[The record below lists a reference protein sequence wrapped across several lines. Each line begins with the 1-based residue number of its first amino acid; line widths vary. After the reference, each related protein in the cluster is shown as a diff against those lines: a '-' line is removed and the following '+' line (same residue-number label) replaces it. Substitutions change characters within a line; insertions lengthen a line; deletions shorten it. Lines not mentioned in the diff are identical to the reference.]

1 MKRTIGILSYPIVAV
16 GILILVMTSNC
27 SKDYGSVED
36 IDGNVY
42 KTIVIGTQTWMCEN
56 LKTTRYRNGDPIQN
70 VRDRLIWRDLVTG
83 AYCEYNF
90 SDILA
95 ETYGYLY
102 NWYAIVDNR
111 NIAPLGW
118 HVASMNE
125 WETLLEC
132 VFESGYGDGYFL
144 KESGTSHWASPNS
157 ASNSSGFTALP
168 GGVLYDNFGSLT
180 ELAFFWTSTESSP
193 GYDAWMYYI
202 VHDEGGFRIQ
212 TANYTSGASVRCIK
226 D

>member
-1 MKRTIGILSYPIVAV
+1 MKRTIGILSYPIVV
-16 GILILVMTSNC
+16 SGIFILVITNNC
-27 SKDYGSVED
+27 RKDYGSVED

-56 LKTTRYRNGDPIQN
+56 LKTTRYQNGDPIQN

-83 AYCEYNF
+83 AFCDYNF

-95 ETYGYLY
+95 ATYGHLY
-102 NWYAIVDNR
+102 NWYAIDDPR

-125 WETLLEC
+125 WETLLEY
-132 VFESGYGDGYFL
+132 VFETGYGDGYFL

-180 ELAFFWTSTESSP
+180 ELAFFWTSTDSSP
-193 GYDAWMYYI
+193 GYAWMYYI
-202 VHDEGGFRIQ
+202 VHDEGAFRVQ
-212 TANYTSGASVRCIK
+212 TSNYNTGASVRCIK